1 MSHLLWMLD
10 LERTRRQRRQHDE
23 SHRRD
28 RPDPDCPFC
37 EPLIDNLWDVPQPGD
52 LHYRPFGWM

>member
-10 LERTRRQRRQHDE
+10 LERQRRQHDE

-28 RPDPDCPFC
+28 RPDPDGPFC
-37 EPLIDNLWDVPQPGD
+37 EPLIDNLWDVPQRGD